1 MFSSATR
8 PPFMPG
14 LSRNLVIVSGVLLL
28 HAVALWALHTGLL
41 RRAVEILVPVQ
52 LLAEFVEPPQPVA
65 PPPPVVAPAVTL
77 PRKAAAKPVAPTA
90 LPPPTLQPV
99 PNAEPAPNAPT
110 AVVSPPAPLPPITA
124 PQAAAAVPATTGEVA
139 AAPALLSVE
148 LPSSDA
154 DYLQNPK
161 APYPGISK
169 RLGEQGTVGLRVL
182 VGIDGS
188 AQKVEV
194 SRSSGYDRLDRA
206 ASAAALKWR
215 YKPGRRGGVPEAM
228 WTQTSVIFSLQE

>member
-1 MFSSATR
+1 
-8 PPFMPG
+8 MPG

-77 PRKAAAKPVAPTA
+77 PRKAAAKPVASTA

-124 PQAAAAVPATTGEVA
+124 PQAAAAVPAPTGAVA
-139 AAPALLSVE
+139 AAPASPRVE

-169 RLGEQGTVGLRVL
+169 RLGEQGTVSLRVL

-188 AQKVEV
+188 AQKIEV
-194 SRSSGYDRLDRA
+194 LRSSGYDRLDRA
-206 ASAAALKWR
+206 AFAAALKWR
-215 YKPGRRGGVPEAM
+215 YNPGRRGGVPEAM
-228 WTQTSVIFSLQE
+228 WTQTSVIFSLEE

>member
-1 MFSSATR
+1 
-8 PPFMPG
+8 MPG

-28 HAVALWALHTGLL
+28 HGVALWALHTGLL

-52 LLAEFVEPPQPVA
+52 LLAEFVEPPRPVA
-65 PPPPVVAPAVTL
+65 PPPPVVVPAVTL
-77 PRKAAAKPVAPTA
+77 PRKAAAKPVAPA
-90 LPPPTLQPV
+90 APPPTLQPV

-110 AVVSPPAPLPPITA
+110 AVVSPPAPLPPLTA
-124 PQAAAAVPATTGEVA
+124 PQAAAAVPAPTGVVA
-139 AAPALLSVE
+139 AAPAPPRVE

-194 SRSSGYDRLDRA
+194 LRSSGYDRLDRA
-206 ASAAALKWR
+206 AFAAALKWR

-228 WTQTSVIFSLQE
+228 WTQTSVIFSLEE